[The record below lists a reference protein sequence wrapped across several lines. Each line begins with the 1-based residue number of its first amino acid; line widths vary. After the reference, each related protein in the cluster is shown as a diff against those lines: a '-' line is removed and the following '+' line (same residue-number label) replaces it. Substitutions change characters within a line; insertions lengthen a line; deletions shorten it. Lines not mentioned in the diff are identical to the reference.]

1 MNHNFCRVADP
12 ADPRQWC
19 YTNDTYVRFDY
30 CDCGQQMCHGN
41 AGTVTM
47 PISFAYDIYDSHA
60 SRIRTISKPPP
71 TLKYTG
77 DRIYGGDNASPGQV
91 PWQVNLML
99 DGTSLD
105 NLMCG
110 GTLISPTV
118 RFEPQA
124 AQYNCYVAYS
134 MSYKYCIAN
143 VLL

>member
-47 PISFAYDIYDSHA
+47 PISFAYGIYDSHA
-60 SRIRTISKPPP
+60 SE
-71 TLKYTG
+71 
-77 DRIYGGDNASPGQV
+77 
-91 PWQVNLML
+91 VNLML

-105 NLMCG
+105 NLQCG
-110 GTLISPTV
+110 GTVISPTV

-124 AQYNCYVAYS
+124 AKYNCYAAYR
-134 MSYKYCIAN
+134 MRYKYWVAN
-143 VLL
+143 ILL